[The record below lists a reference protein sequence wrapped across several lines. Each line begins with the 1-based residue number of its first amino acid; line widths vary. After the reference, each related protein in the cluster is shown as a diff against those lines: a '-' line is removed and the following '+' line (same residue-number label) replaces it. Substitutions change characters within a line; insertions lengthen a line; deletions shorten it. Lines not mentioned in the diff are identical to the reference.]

1 MEKTSLQNF
10 INNAESLTISTML
23 NDEILKI
30 ECIHGNMILLSE
42 KDLLQLINSRENLE
56 FISKK

>member
-1 MEKTSLQNF
+1 MKITSLQNF
-10 INNAESLTISTML
+10 IDNAESLTINTML

-56 FISKK
+56 FLSKK

>member
-1 MEKTSLQNF
+1 MESTTLRNF
-10 INNAESLTISTML
+10 INNAESLTINTML

-56 FISKK
+56 FISK